1 MDLKEAFLSFLN
13 YLKSVLSCY
22 ILKGLTFMSMF
33 SHVVFQM
40 QPPCEVKV
48 GGFINMFGKRRI
60 ELILKDLKQSSIR
73 KVFFF

>member
-40 QPPCEVKV
+40 QLPCEVEV
-48 GGFINMFGKRRI
+48 GGFINMFGKRI

>member
-1 MDLKEAFLSFLN
+1 
-13 YLKSVLSCY
+13 
-22 ILKGLTFMSMF
+22 
-33 SHVVFQM
+33 M